1 MKIIFLDIDG
11 VLNAHEF
18 DEDILCG
25 QFHKDKVQLLNHVLR
40 ATDARIVLS
49 SAWRYLLFREEM
61 TLLGLEWLLRS
72 HGVLANR
79 LIGITRKDTM
89 SKPHITSYSGIPH
102 EWPLANE
109 RGEQISDWLKYC
121 PENYKPTKYAA
132 IDDIDLGIRPHHPLV
147 LTDGSVGMT
156 QADAEELI
164 ELLN

>member
-18 DEDILCG
+18 DEEILCG
-25 QFHKDKVQLLNHVLR
+25 QIHKDKVQLLNHVLR

-49 SAWRYLLFREEM
+49 SAWRYLIHREEM
-61 TLLGLEWLLRS
+61 NLQGFEWLLRS

-79 LIGITRKDTM
+79 LIGLTRKDTM
-89 SKPHITSYSGIPH
+89 RKVNTYSGIPH

-109 RGEQISDWLKYC
+109 RGEQISDWLSYYA
-121 PENYKPTKYAA
+121 EDYNPTKYAA

-156 QADAEELI
+156 QANAEELMG
-164 ELLN
+164 LLT